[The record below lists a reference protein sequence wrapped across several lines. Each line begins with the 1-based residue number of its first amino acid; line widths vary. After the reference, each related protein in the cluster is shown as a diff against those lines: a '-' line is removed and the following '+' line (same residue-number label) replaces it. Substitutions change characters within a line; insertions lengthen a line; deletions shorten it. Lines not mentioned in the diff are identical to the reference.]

1 MNKPMLRPKSLQQR
15 FALFM
20 LLPVAM
26 LLFSMGLIGFIYARD
41 SLLDQWGE
49 AALLKLERAAH
60 QIDMRISHPKDW
72 LQMVHEVAGL
82 PHADHFRASII
93 QQLEKME
100 GVVRV
105 RQTGETGLDS
115 NQQSF
120 LSGSGP
126 EAEGHPAHGKTGE
139 GHGMNHHNGMIAI
152 MPPHYDPQ
160 IKDQTVS
167 IVSDFTDE
175 QKRVIGRID
184 VVLRFDYLMAA
195 VAGTGWWQSNKAFI
209 VDDDGRILALAG
221 TTFDKRK
228 MLGETGDALEL
239 DTLKAMRANIQGTVI
254 GKEYPAGEVSG
265 FYRLREAPWSLVM
278 FAPSEEILA
287 PIIRFRWFYA
297 ITGASFIFFIL
308 LLIRLVTGRTVS
320 AIKNVTE
327 AARKLAKGDDYPPLA
342 AKTRDEVGELI
353 QNFNSMALQLEE
365 RLRMKHALGLA
376 MDVQQNLLP
385 KSNPIVQGLDI
396 AGISRYCD
404 ETGGDYYDFFHHP
417 APNNTKISV
426 AVGDVSGHG
435 IPSALLM
442 ATVRAILRQRAS
454 GHDAPS
460 RIVADVNNQLVKDVE
475 DSGRF
480 VTLFYLEIDI
490 NQKKIQYIRAG
501 HDPAILFDPG
511 TDTFTELIG
520 KGLPLGTM
528 ENAAYEQNSREI
540 RPGQV
545 LIIGTDGIWETRN
558 PQGRLFG
565 KTAFLSLIRAAAYRS
580 AREIIDIVIQELN
593 DFRCPREQEDD
604 ITLVIVK
611 VEQ

>member
-1 MNKPMLRPKSLQQR
+1 
-15 FALFM
+15 M
-20 LLPVAM
+20 LLPVAI

-60 QIDMRISHPKDW
+60 QIDMRLAHPKDW
-72 LQMVHEVAGL
+72 LQMVQETTHL
-82 PHADHFRASII
+82 PHGDHFRTTII

-105 RQTGETGLDS
+105 RLTGGT
-115 NQQSF
+115 
-120 LSGSGP
+120 GP
-126 EAEGHPAHGKTGE
+126 EMDPAALSEEPNRPEPPVGHDHATNPQVLYHQHKA
-139 GHGMNHHNGMIAI
+139 IRI
-152 MPPHYDPQ
+152 MPPQYDPQ
-160 IKDQTVS
+160 LQKQTVS
-167 IVSDFTDE
+167 IVSKVKDE
-175 QKRVIGRID
+175 QKRIID
-184 VVLRFDYLMAA
+184 SLEVVLRFDYLMDA
-195 VAGTGWWQSNKAFI
+195 VAGMGWWQSDKAFI
-209 VDDDGRILALAG
+209 VADDGRILTG
-221 TTFDKRK
+221 TGRDGRK
-228 MLGETGDALEL
+228 MLGETGDALEMK
-239 DTLKAMRANIQGTVI
+239 TLSAMHGQIRGTVI
-254 GKEYPAGEVSG
+254 GKDYPGGEVSG
-265 FYRLREAPWSLVM
+265 FYRLQEAPWYLVM
-278 FAPSEEILA
+278 FAPAQEILA
-287 PIIRFRWFYA
+287 PIIRFRWLYA
-297 ITGASFIFFIL
+297 VTGTAFIFFIL

-320 AIKNVTE
+320 AIKKVTQ
-327 AARKLAKGDDYPPLA
+327 AANKLAKGEDYPPVTA
-342 AKTRDEVGELI
+342 ETRDEVGELI
-353 QNFNSMALQLEE
+353 RNFNSMALQLEE

-385 KSNPIVQGLDI
+385 KSDPHMAGLDI
-396 AGISRYCD
+396 AGTSIYCD
-404 ETGGDYYDFFHHP
+404 ETGGDYYDFFQHP
-417 APNNTKISV
+417 GSGHNKISI

-501 HDPAILFDPG
+501 HDPAILFDPA
-511 TDTFTELIG
+511 TDTFIELLG
-520 KGLPLGTM
+520 KGLPLGAM
-528 ENAAYEQNSREI
+528 ENAAYEQNSREM
-540 RPGQV
+540 RPGQI

-565 KTAFLSLIRAAAYRS
+565 KTAFLSLIRAAARRS
-580 AREIIDIVIQELN
+580 AREIIDVVIQELN
-593 DFRCPREQEDD
+593 DFRCPGEQEDD